1 MLKNWLVKTK
11 QIKNKSNGFVNS
23 VNYLK
28 DKNRSA
34 HSYTDISVLNDSSK
48 RILDEYDKRTL
59 FRRKNGLRGG
69 GVNNYAT
76 SFVLS
81 LPRDI
86 KQPTKDQWKK
96 ISLDVISAIAETNG
110 IDKKKLKDLSHVVL
124 HDESQSPDK
133 HTHVHM
139 LVSNVV
145 DNQVVKGIS
154 QFKTTHAIKQQFNK
168 SVYKHLGVDNYKYM
182 PKNEGKPDKPLWV
195 ARAEKLKAIDN
206 AFKDLKQNIG
216 SWLDNLKNWR
226 NKAIFSSKKVAKS
239 LDKLEEE
246 IPKGNVIEK
255 VFEEVEKI
263 EEETPNTPDVEIV
276 GEVSELPKGLEEK
289 EKATPKTNRKRRRR
303 SSSNKLKNTIKK

>member
-28 DKNRSA
+28 DKNRNA
-34 HSYTDISVLNDSSK
+34 HANTDISVLNDSSK

-86 KQPTKDQWKK
+86 KQDWNQMVMLHK
-96 ISLDVISAIAETNG
+96 SG
-110 IDKKKLKDLSHVVL
+110 DKKKLKDLSHVVL

-145 DNQVVKGIS
+145 DNQVVKSIS

-168 SVYKHLGVDNYKYM
+168 SVYKYLGVDNYKYM

-263 EEETPNTPDVEIV
+263 EEETPNVPDVEIV

-303 SSSNKLKNTIKK
+303 RSSNNKLKPQNKL